1 MRVFPVGGIVRAVD
15 VFLIYSIEKSA
26 GIVEPPAFL
35 NKPRTVAP
43 VRGLFLWKI
52 FQEIPNQAARS
63 DADGVQLGKKERY
76 FPFSLRNF
84 KKSSCS
90 SEMTSKVLLVGLT
103 LLTLI
108 QSHFLEL

>member
-43 VRGLFLWKI
+43 VRGF
-52 FQEIPNQAARS
+52 FCGR
-63 DADGVQLGKKERY
+63 
-76 FPFSLRNF
+76 FSGD
-84 KKSSCS
+84 
-90 SEMTSKVLLVGLT
+90 SESGGPV
-103 LLTLI
+103 
-108 QSHFLEL
+108 